1 MINILIG
8 NVDLCT
14 LKLGFDYLFKRA
26 QWISIISSICWQNNA
41 TVSLFWYHHIH
52 DKHCHKMLQL
62 WHLLWPISVANKL
75 SYYRLYYYFTLSVQW
90 ALLDALY
97 SATLDTDIEST
108 LLDIF
113 FQVCSPNSIYGGTL
127 FSENIYLLIY
137 DLIEL

>member
-1 MINILIG
+1 MYTK
-8 NVDLCT
+8 VRVW
-14 LKLGFDYLFKRA
+14 LFKRA

-62 WHLLWPISVANKL
+62 WHLLWHISVANKL

-97 SATLDTDIEST
+97 SATLNIDIEST

>member
-14 LKLGFDYLFKRA
+14 LKLGFDYLKGHNEFQQFVGR
-26 QWISIISSICWQNNA
+26 IMPLFLCFGIII
-41 TVSLFWYHHIH
+41 HHIH
-52 DKHCHKMLQL
+52 DKHCHKMLEL
-62 WHLLWPISVANKL
+62 WHLHWPISVANKL

-97 SATLDTDIEST
+97 SATLDIDIEFT

-113 FQVCSPNSIYGGTL
+113 FPRV
-127 FSENIYLLIY
+127 FSKFHLWWDPFFRKHLLIY